1 MQQQLQ
7 DLKLDIERL
16 SAERD
21 NIGRYGVGAAWN
33 DSNASRRDYDDEAIT
48 ARLAKQEASFEQVAR
63 RARERL
69 VEQESIISSLKDEL
83 SRAQDSLHT
92 IQASRHDDVFS
103 SGQHGFS
110 SLNLEDRV
118 GAGVS
123 ITMLA

>member
-21 NIGRYGVGAAWN
+21 NIGRYGIGEAWSDN
-33 DSNASRRDYDDEAIT
+33 NLSRNNHDDEAIT
-48 ARLAKQEASFEQVAR
+48 ARLAEQEASFEQVAR

-69 VEQESIISSLKDEL
+69 MEQESIISSLKDEL
-83 SRAQDSLHT
+83 SRAQDSLHS

-103 SGQHGFS
+103 SGHHGS
-110 SLNLEDRV
+110 HSLNPDNRS
-118 GAGVS
+118 GIGVS
-123 ITMLA
+123 TSELG